1 MKKNIVIAVLT
12 CAVIGLGVY
21 SYLLNKENATV
32 SLKLRNC
39 ELNLQY
45 EKALE

>member
-1 MKKNIVIAVLT
+1 MIKNIAISVLT

-21 SYLLNKENATV
+21 SYLLQKENADV
-32 SLKLRNC
+32 KLKLHNT

-45 EKALE
+45 EKGLE